1 MIQNSHTTIFH
12 IRETSKFFFPFSI
25 LYYVTFFEGPMN
37 FAMMKGNLEILK
49 FLNKSIN
56 SPNDYQKLPRVRDP
70 RCHFKVVGTGHYNY
84 RSLGIKKI
92 RRLNMSRGNRWFHE
106 KKFFWKFSFCNVL
119 ISRIYREGN
128 NALTEDVTRK
138 FAYLEGVNS
147 TGIKHVI
154 SKIII

>member
-1 MIQNSHTTIFH
+1 MLKIIVWRNDSKFTYYHISYKRNLKVFLSIFH
-12 IRETSKFFFPFSI
+12 FV
-25 LYYVTFFEGPMN
+25 LLLFFEGPMN

-92 RRLNMSRGNRWFHE
+92 RRLNMSRGNR
-106 KKFFWKFSFCNVL
+106 
-119 ISRIYREGN
+119 
-128 NALTEDVTRK
+128 
-138 FAYLEGVNS
+138 
-147 TGIKHVI
+147 
-154 SKIII
+154 

>member
-12 IRETSKFFFPFSI
+12 IRETPKFFFHFSI
-25 LYYVTFFEGPMN
+25 YKKVNFFEGPMN

-106 KKFFWKFSFCNVL
+106 KKIFLKILFLQCFDFTNLQGRQQCSDWRCHQKICLPRRCEFYRDQTCN
-119 ISRIYREGN
+119 
-128 NALTEDVTRK
+128 
-138 FAYLEGVNS
+138 F
-147 TGIKHVI
+147 
-154 SKIII
+154 

>member
-12 IRETSKFFFPFSI
+12 KRETSKFFFPFSI

-106 KKFFWKFSFCNVL
+106 KKIFENFLFAMFWFHEFTGKATMLWLKMSPENL
-119 ISRIYREGN
+119 
-128 NALTEDVTRK
+128 LT
-138 FAYLEGVNS
+138 
-147 TGIKHVI
+147 
-154 SKIII
+154 SKMWILQGSNM